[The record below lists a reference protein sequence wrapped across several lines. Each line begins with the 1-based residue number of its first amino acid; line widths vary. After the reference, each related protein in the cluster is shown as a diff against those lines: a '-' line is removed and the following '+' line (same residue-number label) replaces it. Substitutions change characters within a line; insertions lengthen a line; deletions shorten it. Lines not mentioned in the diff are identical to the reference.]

1 MHTRQNKKQ
10 NACLQ
15 HELYFNEQ
23 RYIHAKALGHSTP
36 VTQLNDA
43 NCISQR
49 ERLTRSLSVKI
60 NNGRAK

>member
-23 RYIHAKALGHSTP
+23 RYIHAKRVNKTHKPT
-36 VTQLNDA
+36 T
-43 NCISQR
+43 
-49 ERLTRSLSVKI
+49 VKP
-60 NNGRAK
+60 AYC